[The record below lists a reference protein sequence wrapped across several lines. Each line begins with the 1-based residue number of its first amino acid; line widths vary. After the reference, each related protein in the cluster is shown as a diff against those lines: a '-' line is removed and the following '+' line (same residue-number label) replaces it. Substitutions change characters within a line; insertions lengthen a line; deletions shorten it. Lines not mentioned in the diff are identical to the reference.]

1 MKASPFAT
9 ELNNEVVQLSIDGQK
24 QIECKNLI
32 KYPEVK
38 ITKRE
43 AAESHE
49 EQVCVTPPRVVR

>member
-32 KYPEVK
+32 KYPEEK
-38 ITKRE
+38 ITKLD